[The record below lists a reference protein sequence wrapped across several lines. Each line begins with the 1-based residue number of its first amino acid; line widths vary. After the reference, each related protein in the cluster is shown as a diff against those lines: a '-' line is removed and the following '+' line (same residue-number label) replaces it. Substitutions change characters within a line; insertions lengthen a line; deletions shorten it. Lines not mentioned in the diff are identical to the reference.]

1 LSNIE
6 LFSAEDPRN
15 NWPKNF
21 QLFVYDSSI
30 GLVDDDPNL
39 VNEMFVELLQNGC
52 SERYALARVK
62 HYIRTASPEYY
73 KPFVTTTGYRSEGI
87 WYKGFITAEVSTNR
101 EAVKLAKIYLHSF
114 NSWFRQIVK
123 EFQNEAY

>member
-1 LSNIE
+1 MSNIE
-6 LFSAEDPRN
+6 LFSTGDPRN
-15 NWPKNF
+15 DWPENF

-62 HYIRTASPEYY
+62 HYIRTSSPEDY
-73 KPFVTTTGYRSEGI
+73 KPLVTTAEYSSDGI
-87 WYKGFITAEVSTNR
+87 WYKGFLTAEVGTDG
-101 EAVKLAKIYLHSF
+101 EAVKLAKIYLYSF
-114 NSWFRQIVK
+114 NSWFKQTVK
-123 EFQNEAY
+123 EIQNEAY